1 MADIIANRVFYVHD
15 SEEEVTAD
23 MFRFTV
29 SDGTHN
35 VSKSKLYCPKNSF
48 LGQLMSFIVRIRLA
62 LC

>member
-15 SEEEVTAD
+15 SEEEVAAD

-35 VSKSKLYCPKNSF
+35 VRVIYI
-48 LGQLMSFIVRIRLA
+48 QLWWLSVSIYD
-62 LC
+62 